1 MYNVFYTI
9 EHFSIY
15 VLVNNRVGTL
25 YIIENMDLSI
35 LNKDDTLIDTF
46 YKILMLEKI
55 PTMPHFYF
63 TLNSKNSIFSQ

>member
-15 VLVNNRVGTL
+15 VLVNNRVGTI

-35 LNKDDTLIDTF
+35 LKKDDMLIDTF

-55 PTMPHFYF
+55 PIMRNFNL
-63 TLNSKNSIFSQ
+63 TLNS